1 MDLGLFLPSALMNN
15 AALNICVL
23 SLAVNT
29 CFHLR
34 GIHLQA
40 ELLGHILTVFN
51 SLSHYWLFF
60 KVAVIILYFTN
71 SVAGLLF
78 L

>member
-51 SLSHYWLFF
+51 SLSHY
-60 KVAVIILYFTN
+60 
-71 SVAGLLF
+71 
-78 L
+78 